1 MGSSSRLISFFHA
14 TWRRTAGFFRR
25 SPLIA
30 YPATGVAAL
39 AVCGILVWLIA
50 FRVGSEGASDVLSAG
65 ASPTPRSTATAT
77 VTATATP
84 NVTPTPGGPMQA
96 AGATPGT
103 PAASSG
109 GSTNQGPA
117 AESSMRFKIP
127 SIGVDAPVTIRTI
140 GSDGQMGAPNGRFD
154 VVWYDFS
161 AYAGM
166 GGYPGDGGNAVFSGH
181 VDYHPNY
188 EAVFWDLRLVGP
200 GDLIEVDLPNGT
212 AVRYSVQWTE
222 TISPDAD
229 FSSYVTQTGQDGITI
244 VTCQGTFNSATHNYD
259 HRLVVRGVRIP

>member
-1 MGSSSRLISFFHA
+1 MGSSSRVRAFFDS
-14 TWRRTAGFFRR
+14 TRRRTAGFFRR
-25 SPLIA
+25 QPLIA
-30 YPATGVAAL
+30 YPATGAAAL
-39 AVCGILVWLIA
+39 VVCGLLVWLFA
-50 FRVGSEGASDVLSAG
+50 FRGGSGSAGDVLSAA
-65 ASPTPRSTATAT
+65 ASPAPRTTATAT
-77 VTATATP
+77 ATGTP
-84 NVTPTPGGPMQA
+84 NVTPTPEPMEA
-96 AGATPGT
+96 AGAASGT

-109 GSTNQGPA
+109 SSANQGPA
-117 AESSMRFKIP
+117 AESGMRFKIP
-127 SIGVDAPVTIRTI
+127 SIGVDAPVTIRSI

-161 AYAGM
+161 AFAGM

-212 AVRYSVQWTE
+212 AVRYSIQWTE
-222 TISPDAD
+222 TISPDVD
-229 FSSYVTQTGQDGITI
+229 FSSYVAQTGEDIITI
-244 VTCQGTFNSATHNYD
+244 VTCQGTFNPATHNYD